1 MQYTHLRVKRGTR
14 NRLFWIA
21 GKDYSIDDVL
31 RMLLDDF
38 TEKVDFKV
46 GEKMDIDLSQVAC
59 PDCGGN
65 LIENEDTGCIECE
78 ECDFEDCIDT
88 DTEE

>member
-1 MQYTHLRVKRGTR
+1 MRYSFVRVKKGTR
-14 NRLFWIA
+14 NRLSWIA
-21 GKDYSIDDVL
+21 GKDYSVDDVISI
-31 RMLLDDF
+31 LLDNF
-38 TEKVDFKV
+38 TEKVDKKV

-78 ECDFEDCIDT
+78 ECDFEDCS
-88 DTEE
+88 TENEE